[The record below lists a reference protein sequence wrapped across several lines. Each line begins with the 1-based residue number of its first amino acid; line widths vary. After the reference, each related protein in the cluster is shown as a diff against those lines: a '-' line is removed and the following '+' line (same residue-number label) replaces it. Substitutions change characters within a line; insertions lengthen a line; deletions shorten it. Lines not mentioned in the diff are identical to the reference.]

1 MSVSVPAQWNDICSP
16 GRWSCCLLS
25 SRLWKMGVMIMD
37 REGSLRE
44 DGKSLGLYL
53 LVQWFTKHSRSPIIY
68 KVYARH
74 WKVTN
79 KMQLRSSHSIGED
92 SMCTKNVYLEKY
104 MSRSNLGVQRK
115 MGRAFSLDKLERI
128 SQRKGSMSGVL
139 ESGLFL
145 LRIKSAPIW
154 FPGKKIF

>member
-1 MSVSVPAQWNDICSP
+1 M
-16 GRWSCCLLS
+16 
-25 SRLWKMGVMIMD
+25 
-37 REGSLRE
+37 
-44 DGKSLGLYL
+44 
-53 LVQWFTKHSRSPIIY
+53 
-68 KVYARH
+68 
-74 WKVTN
+74 TN

-145 LRIKSAPIW
+145 LRIKSAPI
-154 FPGKKIF
+154 